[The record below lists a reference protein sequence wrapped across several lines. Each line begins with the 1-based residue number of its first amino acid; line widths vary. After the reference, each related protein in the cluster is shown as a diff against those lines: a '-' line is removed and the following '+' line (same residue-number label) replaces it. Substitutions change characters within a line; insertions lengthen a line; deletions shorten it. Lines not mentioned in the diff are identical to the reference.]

1 MTANN
6 NKKVIEPNY
15 RTGGVGCLFLFYKEL
30 VFFFSPV
37 PGWWWREARRSR
49 PLSRKKARKASLL
62 FHPCS
67 TAHSLTVHTT
77 AGMQVY
83 LHMLERYI
91 HTHTHRVSGPIFKK
105 KITKGAETC
114 TIIRLPS
121 TIY

>member
-1 MTANN
+1 
-6 NKKVIEPNY
+6 
-15 RTGGVGCLFLFYKEL
+15 
-30 VFFFSPV
+30 
-37 PGWWWREARRSR
+37 
-49 PLSRKKARKASLL
+49 
-62 FHPCS
+62 
-67 TAHSLTVHTT
+67 
-77 AGMQVY
+77 MQVY